1 MCHKSRR
8 LFTIPRSMLPVI
20 VRVEFCLIGKVEN
33 VLFSILAS
41 VQSATENGGTVN
53 WFLMWFLWCHSD
65 NTQNLFKRKP
75 QVLNVGD
82 S

>member
-1 MCHKSRR
+1 
-8 LFTIPRSMLPVI
+8 MLPVI
-20 VRVEFCLIGKVEN
+20 VRVEFCLISKVEN
-33 VLFSILAS
+33 VLLSILAS